1 MFSSAASS
9 PSSGRC
15 GTLDKVAVL
24 RSLLSRAKGL
34 IFDFDGLLA
43 DSERFH
49 FMTYDEVFRRH
60 GHALDQTEY
69 DKYWTSLGHGV
80 KGEIDRH
87 GLDLDPVAIR
97 REKMPIFSRYC
108 EDGSIR
114 LFDEAREMISVFS
127 QMGKRLAIA
136 SGTPAGDVRAVL
148 RNAGVEGSFEVVL
161 GSDTILRLKPAPDV
175 FLKTAEALGLA
186 PRECLVFEDAEKGM
200 YAAIEAG
207 IPCIVIRTPP
217 TKAFDFT
224 SAALTA
230 ESHAEMLGLLKT
242 LQRSA

>member
-1 MFSSAASS
+1 M
-9 PSSGRC
+9 
-15 GTLDKVAVL
+15 DKL
-24 RSLLSRAKGL
+24 SILKSLLTPAKG
-34 IFDFDGLLA
+34 IVFDFDGLLA
-43 DSERFH
+43 DSEKFH

-60 GHALDQTEY
+60 GHALDQKEY

-97 REKMPIFSRYC
+97 REKMPIFSRHC

-127 QMGKRLAIA
+127 RMGKPLAIA

-148 RNAGVEGSFEVVL
+148 RNAGVDGLFEVVL

-175 FLKTAEALGLA
+175 FLKTAEALRLA
-186 PRECLVFEDAEKGM
+186 PAECLVFEDAEKGM
-200 YAAIEAG
+200 FAAIEAG
-207 IPCIVIRTPP
+207 IPCIVIRTPA
-217 TKAFDFT
+217 TKDIDF
-224 SAALTA
+224 SRADLVVD
-230 ESHAEMLGLLKT
+230 SHAEMISLL
-242 LQRSA
+242 RSLDG

>member
-1 MFSSAASS
+1 LRNSLEFWNFWAATKWEYHVPYLGHIKIFEMPVLGFLGFLPFAVESYAIYVFIRRLI
-9 PSSGRC
+9 PSNARC
-15 GTLDKVAVL
+15 ATLDKLAVL
-24 RSLLSRAKGL
+24 RSLLSRAEGL

-49 FMTYDEVFRRH
+49 FMTYDEVFRRY
-60 GHALDQTEY
+60 GHSLDPQEY
-69 DKYWTSLGHGV
+69 NKYWTSLGHGV

-136 SGTPAGDVRAVL
+136 SGTPRAMFA
-148 RNAGVEGSFEVVL
+148 RSFGTRV
-161 GSDTILRLKPAPDV
+161 S
-175 FLKTAEALGLA
+175 TA
-186 PRECLVFEDAEKGM
+186 
-200 YAAIEAG
+200 
-207 IPCIVIRTPP
+207 
-217 TKAFDFT
+217 
-224 SAALTA
+224 S
-230 ESHAEMLGLLKT
+230 S
-242 LQRSA
+242 RSFSGATRFCG

>member
-1 MFSSAASS
+1 
-9 PSSGRC
+9 
-15 GTLDKVAVL
+15 LDKVAVL

-80 KGEIDRH
+80 KGEVDRH

-108 EDGSIR
+108 EDGSIK

-186 PRECLVFEDAEKGM
+186 PAGCLVLEDAEKGM
-200 YAAIEAG
+200 FAAIDAG
-207 IPCIVIRTPP
+207 IPVIIIRTPP
-217 TKAFDFT
+217 TKGFDF
-224 SAALTA
+224 SRADLTVD
-230 ESHAEMLGLLKT
+230 SHAEMLILLRT
-242 LQRSA
+242 LAG

>member
-1 MFSSAASS
+1 
-9 PSSGRC
+9 
-15 GTLDKVAVL
+15 LDKLAVL

-60 GHALDQTEY
+60 GHALDQEEY
-69 DKYWTSLGHGV
+69 NKYWTSLGHGV

-97 REKMPIFSRYC
+97 REKMPVFTRYC

-114 LFDEAREMISVFS
+114 LFDEAREMIDIFS
-127 QMGKRLAIA
+127 RMGKRMAIA

-148 RNAGVEGSFEVVL
+148 RNAGVDGLFEVVL

-175 FLKTAEALGLA
+175 FLKTCEALGLSPA
-186 PRECLVFEDAEKGM
+186 ECLVFEDAEKGM
-200 YAAIEAG
+200 FAAIDAG
-207 IPCIVIRTPP
+207 IPCVVIRTPP
-217 TKAFDFT
+217 TRGFDF
-224 SAALTA
+224 SRADLTVD
-230 ESHAEMLGLLKT
+230 SHAEMADLLRT
-242 LQRSA
+242 LAG